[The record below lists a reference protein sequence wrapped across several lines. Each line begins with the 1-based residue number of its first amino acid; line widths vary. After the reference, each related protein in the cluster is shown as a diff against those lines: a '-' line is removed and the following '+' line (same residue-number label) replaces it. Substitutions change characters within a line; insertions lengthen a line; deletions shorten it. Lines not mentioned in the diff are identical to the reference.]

1 MPELLDVSN
10 ILEVSKIR
18 EKLVD
23 EPDLLAMFKLLIII
37 SNQRLNDK
45 SVDKFIRTMAME
57 VAQQIELSDH
67 SSDEEEGD
75 M

>member
-10 ILEVSKIR
+10 ILEVGKIR

-57 VAQQIELSDH
+57 VAQHIELSDH

>member
-57 VAQQIELSDH
+57 VAQHIELSDH